1 MERTGL
7 FWVPMRTPTLTLLLT
22 AALALPSAAVLAANV
37 YKWVDEKGVTHY
49 SDQPHP
55 KAKEVQVDSAQTYSS
70 EPAPQT
76 SSSSSSTASAS
87 AGPPYGVC
95 EIYRPEAD
103 ETFQNTNTL
112 TAKVRLEPQL
122 RPGDRVAI
130 AVDGK
135 RLTDQPDQATEFVIS
150 EVSRGTHSLLVVIED
165 RQGKAVCTSPAV
177 QFHVHQPSVQAPV
190 RSSRPRF

>member
-1 MERTGL
+1 
-7 FWVPMRTPTLTLLLT
+7 MRTPTLTLLLT
-22 AALALPSAAVLAANV
+22 AALALPAAVLAANV

-55 KAKEVQVDSAQTYSS
+55 KAKEVQVDSAQTYSTES
-70 EPAPQT
+70 SPQA
-76 SSSSSSTASAS
+76 SSPSSTAAATSA
-87 AGPPYGVC
+87 PPYGIC

-103 ETFQNTNTL
+103 ETFQNTSTV
-112 TAKVRLEPQL
+112 TAKVRLEPEL

-135 RLTDQPDQATEFVIS
+135 RLTGQPDRALEFVIT
-150 EVSRGTHSLLVVIED
+150 EVSRGTHSLLVVVED
-165 RQGKAVCTSPAV
+165 RQGKAVCTAPAV